1 MALRQRGGIGHEMID
16 EAHGKPF
23 PACPS
28 KPGADVP
35 LFSIGDRVSQS
46 NYGDG
51 TVTTANEYHT
61 IVDFDVHGLHTFSSP
76 LVRLE
81 RSMTLAPPKVV
92 KTRRRAKST

>member
-1 MALRQRGGIGHEMID
+1 M
-16 EAHGKPF
+16 
-23 PACPS
+23 
-28 KPGADVP
+28 P
-35 LFSIGDRVSQS
+35 LFSLGDRVTQS

-61 IVDFDVHGLHTFSSP
+61 VVDFDVHGSRTFSSP

-92 KTRRRAKST
+92 KPRRRAKSK